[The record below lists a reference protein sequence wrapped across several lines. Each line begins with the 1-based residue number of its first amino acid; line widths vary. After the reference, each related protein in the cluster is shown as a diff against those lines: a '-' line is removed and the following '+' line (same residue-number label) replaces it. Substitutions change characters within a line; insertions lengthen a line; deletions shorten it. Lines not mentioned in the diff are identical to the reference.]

1 MSKKLIEK
9 NNNKHKPIKK
19 KLSLSYKLTFS
30 FLIILTLS
38 LFYFVIL
45 VSAKPMSFPALNSKV
60 QEVLKKNFGN
70 DVKLEKTF
78 VSFTRYGTIR
88 IVGSNISLFYESTD
102 NNKMEI
108 QKQAL
113 ILPRIEAEFSII
125 KMLFLQFQPS
135 KILIIDPKVTI
146 NLSSL
151 SPSNSV
157 DNSSGD
163 LSAITQFLQKM
174 RKGDIIIEKFE
185 LQNAN
190 LVLIDGDL
198 TNQIFIKQAKIRA
211 DAHKKDLSIESQGDI
226 NINNDENVASM
237 AMECMFFKDSRLQCD
252 ANIKNF
258 APKSIAGFHH
268 RLSDFDKIFTKLD
281 GNIKLKM
288 NQKKIKN
295 IEFNLTANQ
304 GSFNLAQYFSKKID
318 LKNFKIRGDYDH
330 EIGMLNLSQIE
341 GDFISE
347 INDKNGI
354 SNPHFLM
361 SLMFSRQQNQ
371 SLKMD
376 FFIRTQN
383 ILQAELEKYW
393 PINLDQNGVRK
404 WVTEH
409 VSDGLIKNAFAKF
422 TVLTNKNNSE
432 TELVDINSEVIFSEM
447 NLRYDQY
454 FPELKNLLGIARFNK
469 NNMEISISHGEVLQ
483 SKIDNVIVTIDDFNA
498 PMAFLKISGN
508 LQGPAFDTLKHA
520 NCNSNF
526 AKEVEKYLNGEAKT
540 IFNISLPLQ
549 ENLNLE
555 QISLVADSQ
564 VQNLK
569 NDYLRGDVNI
579 KINKNIH
586 SNNFLSEV
594 DLTKAEID
602 LKDFDITKNNNID
615 SNLKFTIAVNN
626 NENILIKD
634 IDLYKTQE
642 IKKNN
647 KNIQITGSIK
657 GEFDLDIVDPK
668 IKSLKLANQNFGNNN
683 FKLSYNYDDKKNIPK
698 LNIAGQKLYAGG
710 LLQSKIFNQNKKQ
723 QNSKYFDNL
732 QVTINLN
739 RVELLRQKFLRNFN
753 LFLNCKNA
761 SCPVLSISGNYD
773 KLQTINLQA
782 TKKPKDD
789 FVSINGRITDIGY
802 LCEGLG
808 ISNLIAD
815 GNTLISL
822 KQKNIDKKMTI
833 EGNIE
838 IDDEITIFENETVK
852 KFASDNLYSQIKDSI
867 FSSNKTT
874 FNSIKIDFI
883 LQKQIIKINSLI
895 ANNFKIGITSKGE
908 IDLSSGAINLRGMI
922 IPGYIV
928 NSLFGIGK
936 IPLIGSVISG
946 ILTGGQ
952 GGGLFGLRYEYVKN
966 ANNKEG
972 KFTTN
977 KVSAFV
983 PSTIQNLFVD

>member
-1 MSKKLIEK
+1 MSKKLIDK
-9 NNNKHKPIKK
+9 NNIKHKAIKT
-19 KLSLSYKLTFS
+19 KLSLGYKFTLS

-45 VSAKPMSFPALNSKV
+45 VSAKPMSFPALTAEV
-60 QEVLKKNFGN
+60 QEVLKTNFGN
-70 DVKLEKTF
+70 DVKLDKTF

-88 IVGSNISLFYESTD
+88 VVGSNISLFYESTD

-135 KILIIDPKVTI
+135 KILIIDPKITI

-151 SPSNSV
+151 SPENSV
-157 DNSSGD
+157 NNNLGD
-163 LSAITQFLQKM
+163 LSAITQFLHKM

-190 LVLIDGDL
+190 LVLINGDL

-211 DAHKKDLSIESQGDI
+211 DSRKKDLSIESQGVI
-226 NINNDENVASM
+226 NINKDTNDIKMTV
-237 AMECMFFKDSRLQCD
+237 ECMFFMDSRLQCD
-252 ANIKNF
+252 ANVNNF

-268 RLSDFDKIFTKLD
+268 RLSDLDNIFTNLD

-295 IEFNLTANQ
+295 IEFNFTANQ
-304 GSFNLAQYFSKKID
+304 GSFNLTQYFSKKID
-318 LKNFKIRGDYDH
+318 LRNFKIRGDYDH
-330 EIGMLNLSQIE
+330 ELAMLNLSQVE

-347 INDKNGI
+347 INDKNGM

-361 SLMFSRQQNQ
+361 SLMVSSQQNH

-376 FFIRTQN
+376 FFIRSQN
-383 ILQAELEKYW
+383 ILQVELEKYW
-393 PINLDQNGVRK
+393 PINIDQNDVRK
-404 WVTEH
+404 WVIEH
-409 VSDGLIKNAFAKF
+409 VSDGLIKNAFAK
-422 TVLTNKNNSE
+422 LTIISNENNE
-432 TELVDINSEVIFSEM
+432 IELVDINSEVIFSEM

-454 FPELKNLLGIARFNK
+454 FPDLKNLFGIARFNK
-469 NNMEISISHGEVLQ
+469 NNMEITLSHGEVLQ
-483 SKIDNVIVTIDDFNA
+483 SKIENAVVKIDDFNV
-498 PMAFLKISGN
+498 PIPFLKISGD
-508 LQGPAFDTLKHA
+508 LHGPAFDTLKHA
-520 NCNSNF
+520 NYNSVF
-526 AKEVEKYLNGEAKT
+526 AKEVEKYLNGQATTK
-540 IFNISLPLQ
+540 FNISLPLQ
-549 ENLNLE
+549 ENFNLE
-555 QISLVADSQ
+555 QISLSADSQ
-564 VQNLK
+564 VSNLK
-569 NDYLRGDVNI
+569 NEYLQGDINI
-579 KINKNIH
+579 KINKNFN
-586 SNNFLSEV
+586 SPDFFS
-594 DLTKAEID
+594 DLDFTNAKID
-602 LKDFDITKNNNID
+602 LKDFDITKNNLTE
-615 SNLKFTIAVNN
+615 SNLKFIITVNN
-626 NENILIKD
+626 DQNIIIKD
-634 IDLYKTQE
+634 INLNKIEE

-647 KNIQITGSIK
+647 KNIEISGSIK
-657 GEFDLDIVDPK
+657 GELDVDIADLKV
-668 IKSLKLANQNFGNNN
+668 KSLKLNNQNFGNNN
-683 FKLSYNYDDKKNIPK
+683 FKLSYSYDDKKNIQK
-698 LNIAGQKLYAGG
+698 LNVSGQKLYAGG
-710 LLQSKIFNQNKKQ
+710 LLESEIFKLNKKSQ
-723 QNSKYFDNL
+723 QSKYFDNL
-732 QVTINLN
+732 LISINLN

-753 LFLNCKNA
+753 LSMNCKNA
-761 SCPVLSISGNYD
+761 LCPSLSISGNYE
-773 KLQTINLQA
+773 KLQIINLQA

-789 FVSINGRITDIGY
+789 FVLINGRITDIGY

-815 GNTLISL
+815 GNASIIL
-822 KQKNIDKKMTI
+822 KHKNNDKKNSI
-833 EGNIE
+833 EGRIE
-838 IDDEITIFENETVK
+838 IDDDITVFENETVK

-874 FNSIKIDFI
+874 FNSVKIDFL
-883 LQKQIIKINSLI
+883 LQNQIINIQSLI

-908 IDLSSGAINLRGMI
+908 INLSTGAVNLRGMI

-946 ILTGGQ
+946 ILTGGE
-952 GGGLFGLRYEYVKN
+952 GGGLFGLRYEYIKN

-983 PSTIQNLFVD
+983 PSTIQNLFAD